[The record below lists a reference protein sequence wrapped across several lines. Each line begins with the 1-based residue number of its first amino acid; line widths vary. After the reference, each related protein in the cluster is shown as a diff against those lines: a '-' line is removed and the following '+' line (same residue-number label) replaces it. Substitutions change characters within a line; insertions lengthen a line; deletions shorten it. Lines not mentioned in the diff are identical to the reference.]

1 MSETLNIT
9 DFVSKLVS
17 LYPMSAKNEKAWMER
32 YTTVLNE
39 IGSIDFKR
47 LWKIFD
53 SEYMS
58 TVTPPSSKWLKEA
71 AKRAKV
77 GAGIGNLR
85 DFKTIT
91 CAIRGG
97 LYEFAYKEG
106 EQAALDKKI
115 AESDFYWFGSKNDC
129 PEELKSKVQKMQND
143 FIFQWMKQ
151 ADELNGGSDNE

>member
-32 YTTVLNE
+32 YTSVLNE

-71 AKRAKV
+71 AQRAK
-77 GAGIGNLR
+77 IGTQTG
-85 DFKTIT
+85 DIKAYQTIT
-91 CAIRGG
+91 CIINGG
-97 LYEFAYKEG
+97 IYEFAYRPG
-106 EQAALDKKI
+106 VDDRALEKAI
-115 AESDFYWFGSKNDC
+115 AKSSFHWFGDRYGAPKEAKEIIEKLQDDFLSEWSK
-129 PEELKSKVQKMQND
+129 KR
-143 FIFQWMKQ
+143 
-151 ADELNGGSDNE
+151 

>member
-32 YTTVLNE
+32 YTSVLNE

-71 AKRAKV
+71 AQRAK
-77 GAGIGNLR
+77 IGTQTG
-85 DFKTIT
+85 DIKAYQTIT
-91 CAIRGG
+91 CIINGG
-97 LYEFAYKEG
+97 IYEFAYRQG
-106 EQAALDKKI
+106 VDDRALEKTI
-115 AESDFYWFGSKNDC
+115 AKSSFHWFGDRYSAPKEAKEIIEKLQDDFLSEWSK
-129 PEELKSKVQKMQND
+129 
-143 FIFQWMKQ
+143 
-151 ADELNGGSDNE
+151 

>member
-32 YTTVLNE
+32 YTSVLNE
-39 IGSIDFKR
+39 IGLIDFKR

-71 AKRAKV
+71 AHRAKI
-77 GAGIGNLR
+77 GAQTGDIKAYETVSCIINGGI
-85 DFKTIT
+85 
-91 CAIRGG
+91 
-97 LYEFAYKEG
+97 YEFAYRPG
-106 EQAALDKKI
+106 LDDKAIEKTI
-115 AESDFYWFGSKNDC
+115 AKSSFHWFGDRYSAPKEAKEIIEKLQDDFLSEWSKRR
-129 PEELKSKVQKMQND
+129 
-143 FIFQWMKQ
+143 
-151 ADELNGGSDNE
+151 

>member
-32 YTTVLNE
+32 YTSVLNE

-71 AKRAKV
+71 AQRAKI
-77 GAGIGNLR
+77 GAQTGDIKAYETVSCIINGGI
-85 DFKTIT
+85 
-91 CAIRGG
+91 
-97 LYEFAYKEG
+97 YEFAYRLG
-106 EQAALDKKI
+106 LDDKAIEKTI
-115 AESDFYWFGSKNDC
+115 AKSSFHWFGDRYCAPKEAKEIIEKLQDDFLSEWSK
-129 PEELKSKVQKMQND
+129 KR
-143 FIFQWMKQ
+143 
-151 ADELNGGSDNE
+151 

>member
-1 MSETLNIT
+1 MSESLNIT

-39 IGSIDFKR
+39 IGLIDFRR

-71 AKRAKV
+71 AQRAKI
-77 GAGIGNLR
+77 GAQTGDIKAYETVSCIINGGI
-85 DFKTIT
+85 
-91 CAIRGG
+91 
-97 LYEFAYKEG
+97 YEFAYRRG
-106 EQAALDKKI
+106 FDDRALEKTI
-115 AESDFYWFGSKNDC
+115 AKSSFHWFGDRYSAPKEAKEIIEKLQDDFLSEWSK
-129 PEELKSKVQKMQND
+129 KR
-143 FIFQWMKQ
+143 
-151 ADELNGGSDNE
+151 